1 MNVQQNNLRNIA
13 ERNAGFLLPVN
24 KTEANDDSMKSHLFD
39 EEDVN
44 QAVHVEEKVVSG
56 QENEKDIKRKR
67 KQEKRFS
74 ETSTSVAALEE
85 GVSPSDLLQEM
96 SRKLAKS
103 GMAHN
108 QFMPQ
113 GLEKEIARTVEKHFK
128 DEYREKTEDDV
139 VLTKDRKKE
148 EAPLPND
155 LKKLLLEKQGNPQG
169 KPTEAQKDSQSNLQT
184 SQEMAQKPPLQGVL
198 AQAAATE
205 LKKSEKEEISKGEIE
220 TTEVVTKYLTALA
233 ETILSPTQQKQDQ
246 ARHLREKLLTEG
258 LSPSKL
264 SNLEG
269 TIRRSLH
276 QDFKQ
281 KLKDS
286 FIKLALNYDSKIT
299 LDALHKSNEMG
310 NLASLAGLKGVF
322 GPGRSSMQEVKEDA
336 KADLRNFVA
345 NELDNTTIESKA
357 KGGSPEELVIAFN
370 RFNEIASIAKFDSA
384 AYMKTI
390 GKKLEDWGATGFKA
404 PEIPGMIDSD
414 PRRQSGGNSKRQQPQ
429 KQEKSI
435 DDLEDDIRSLFLQ
448 KSVQLDLRSNI
459 EIRFKLN
466 KLKKKLN
473 SEPAYKKLQKEG
485 EGLGR
490 LRLMDLFKE
499 ALEEKATLPSIQG
512 SAYALVQKKLKLA
525 LKGLKNLGASM
536 PKKDMLAIRDQVNS
550 SMFSIIKEE
559 YLKLS
564 VHLEANPGDIY
575 LSRKKKEYISILNRL
590 KQESGLGENIET
602 SQTISFNSETTIIE
616 AA

>member
-1 MNVQQNNLRNIA
+1 MPL
-13 ERNAGFLLPVN
+13 N
-24 KTEANDDSMKSHLFD
+24 KTEANDDSMKSHLFN

-44 QAVHVEEKVVSG
+44 QTIHGEEKVVSG
-56 QENEKDIKRKR
+56 QESEKDIKRKR

-85 GVSPSDLLQEM
+85 DVSPNELLQEM

-103 GMAHN
+103 GTQHN
-108 QFMPQ
+108 QFMPK
-113 GLEKEIARTVEKHFK
+113 GLEKEIARTVEKHFQ
-128 DEYREKTEDDV
+128 DEYKEKTEDSV
-139 VLTKDRKKE
+139 VLSKDRKKE
-148 EAPLPND
+148 EAHLPND
-155 LKKLLLEKQGNPQG
+155 LKKLLLEKQTNPQG
-169 KPTEAQKDSQSNLQT
+169 KPTEAQKDSQGNLHT
-184 SQEMAQKPPLQGVL
+184 AQEMAKKPPLQAVL

-205 LKKSEKEEISKGEIE
+205 LKKTEKQETGTADIE
-220 TTEVVTKYLTALA
+220 TTEVVTKYLTTLA
-233 ETILSPTQQKQDQ
+233 ETILSPTHPKQDQ
-246 ARHLREKLLTEG
+246 ARHLKEKLLTEG

-264 SNLEG
+264 INLEG
-269 TIRRSLH
+269 TIRRTLH

-286 FIKLALNYDSKIT
+286 FIKLALSYDNKIT
-299 LDALHKSNEMG
+299 LEAIHKSNEMES
-310 NLASLAGLKGVF
+310 LADLAGLKGVF
-322 GPGRSSMQEVKEDA
+322 GPGRSNMQEVKEDA
-336 KADLRNFVA
+336 KADMRNFIA
-345 NELDNTTIESKA
+345 NELDNTIIESKA
-357 KGGSPEELVIAFN
+357 KGGSPEELVKAFN

-390 GKKLEDWGATGFKA
+390 GKKLEDWGAAGFRA
-404 PEIPGMIDSD
+404 PEIPGMIDTD
-414 PRRQSGGNSKRQQPQ
+414 PRRQSGGNSKRQQQQAP
-429 KQEKSI
+429 ETSI
-435 DDLEDDIRSLFLQ
+435 DGLEDDIRTLFLQ

-473 SEPAYKKLQKEG
+473 SEPAYKKLQQEG
-485 EGLGR
+485 EGLAR

-499 ALEEKATLPSIQG
+499 AMEEKATLPSLQG
-512 SAYALVQKKLKLA
+512 PAFALVQKKLKLA

-564 VHLEANPGDIY
+564 VHLEANPGDVY
-575 LSRKKKEYISILNRL
+575 LSRKKKEYLAILNRL
-590 KQESGLGENIET
+590 KQESGLGEHIET